1 MDVKDPQ
8 NPVHFALNSSIP
20 TELDKTKVNYGL
32 AQAIADGPSTQNLG
46 VTEDIIE
53 PGVAPASFPSGSPI
67 SPFDKNGQPAPIVF
81 KTSPA
86 GDATKVPNIQATPG
100 SSTNVGVLHPP
111 PPRPVDIQPIPPP
124 IYINSGVQHLGKG
137 P

>member
-20 TELDKTKVNYGL
+20 TNMDKTNPAYGL
-32 AQAIADGPSTQNLG
+32 AQLIADGPSTEDLG
-46 VTEDIIE
+46 VSEEITE
-53 PGVAPASFPSGSPI
+53 PGVAPTSFPSGTPV
-67 SPFDKNGQPAPIVF
+67 SPFDKNGQPAPAVF
-81 KTSPA
+81 KSSPA
-86 GDATKVPNIQATPG
+86 GDATKVPSIQASPG

-124 IYINSGVQHLGKG
+124 IYVNSGVQQLGKG